1 MVKVCLSIMFL
12 WLVFRLIDGAWS
24 VTKEKPFTI
33 HSAIDMGMYLLFA
46 LVVVTLWLCVIGS
59 I

>member
-24 VTKEKPFTI
+24 VTKEQPFTI

-46 LVVVTLWLCVIGS
+46 LVVVALWLCVIGS